1 MGMWFS
7 GAVARQAR
15 EALGRT
21 GVIEG
26 DLDADGTWPP
36 LMRAEP
42 VQMGVLDWSWIKGY
56 VVRKASEALGRTVVV
71 EGALDVDWSWT
82 PLIRAEQ
89 VRVANAPWSKEPYM
103 LDIRRLACRID
114 LHALLQGRLVLP
126 MIELVEPV
134 VRLETS
140 EQGEANWTVQ
150 PNQPVAADQAQAG
163 ALPMIERLSLRDGSV
178 TYADAASNTSMTVTL
193 AEVQATTTGPEQRL
207 DVEGAGQVADLP
219 FRLTGHGG
227 ALQDLM
233 AISRILCRCSWSSIS
248 GRATSTARWRSP
260 CSCRA
265 WRRRCPWRAC
275 SRTSP
280 QATRG
285 RVDRRRRTRRRI
297 DWRAI

>member
-1 MGMWFS
+1 MGLRLLVVGMVGLVAVCDGHWFS
-7 GAVARQAR
+7 GSVARQAR

-21 GVIEG
+21 VVIEG

-42 VQMGVLDWSWIKGY
+42 VQMGVFDWSWIKGY

-89 VRVANAPWSKEPYM
+89 VRVANAAWSKEPYM
-103 LDIRRLACRID
+103 LDIRRLTCRID

-150 PNQPVAADQAQAG
+150 PNQPVAADQAPGRCTAHDRAAEPPG
-163 ALPMIERLSLRDGSV
+163 WARHLR
-178 TYADAASNTSMTVTL
+178 
-193 AEVQATTTGPEQRL
+193 
-207 DVEGAGQVADLP
+207 
-219 FRLTGHGG
+219 
-227 ALQDLM
+227 
-233 AISRILCRCSWSSIS
+233 
-248 GRATSTARWRSP
+248 
-260 CSCRA
+260 
-265 WRRRCPWRAC
+265 
-275 SRTSP
+275 
-280 QATRG
+280 
-285 RVDRRRRTRRRI
+285 
-297 DWRAI
+297 

>member
-1 MGMWFS
+1 
-7 GAVARQAR
+7 
-15 EALGRT
+15 
-21 GVIEG
+21 
-26 DLDADGTWPP
+26 
-36 LMRAEP
+36 MRAEP
-42 VQMGVLDWSWIKGY
+42 VQMGVFDWSWIKGY

-71 EGALDVDWSWT
+71 EGNLDVDWSWT

-103 LDIRRLACRID
+103 LEIRRLACRID

-163 ALPMIERLSLRDGSV
+163 ALPIIERLSLRDGHV
-178 TYADAASNTSMTVTL
+178 TYADSASNTSLTVTL

-227 ALQDLM
+227 ALQDLT
-233 AISRILCRCSWSSIS
+233 W
-248 GRATSTARWRSP
+248 
-260 CSCRA
+260 
-265 WRRRCPWRAC
+265 
-275 SRTSP
+275 
-280 QATRG
+280 Q
-285 RVDRRRRTRRRI
+285 
-297 DWRAI
+297 